1 MNRTQATGT
10 LLVVVAAC
18 GYGTLGVLSR
28 FATDLGVSTVTF
40 VTWRALLGALVLVL
54 SVALLLGF
62 GLLRTVRF
70 RDVPSA
76 HWLQIATVA
85 FLNVVINLAVFTGF
99 EHASIALVLI
109 CFYTYP
115 VIVAAAATR
124 VYHEPLT
131 SLRVAALLL
140 ASAGLVLVVVAP
152 MVGEGDADVGA
163 LGLLLGLVAAVA
175 QAVHALIAGRGYSSL
190 PAPQAA
196 VALAVIQAVGFLGV
210 ALLAGGASAL
220 GEPFDLEDAW
230 APIVLAATIGLA
242 IPTAAVLAGFRR
254 LGPTRASILMLL
266 EPVVA
271 VLLAALLLAERPAL
285 IQLVGGALVLTGSL
299 LAQVHRQP
307 TALPEPVAEPA

>member
-1 MNRTQATGT
+1 M
-10 LLVVVAAC
+10 AAC

-28 FATDLGVSTVTF
+28 FAADLGVSTITF
-40 VTWRALLGALVLVL
+40 VTWRALLGAFVLAV

-62 GLLRTVRF
+62 GLIRAVRF
-70 RDVPSA
+70 AEVPAA

-85 FLNVVINLAVFTGF
+85 VLNVVINLAVFTGF
-99 EHASIALVLI
+99 EYASIALVLI

-131 SLRVAALLL
+131 SLRVASLVL
-140 ASAGLVLVVVAP
+140 ATAGLVLVVVAP
-152 MVGEGDADVGA
+152 MLGGGDAEVGA
-163 LGLLLGLVAAVA
+163 IGLLLGLIAAVA
-175 QAVHALIAGRGYSSL
+175 QAIHALIAGRGYSSL

-210 ALLAGGASAL
+210 ALLAGAASAL
-220 GEPFDLEDAW
+220 AEPIDVAGAW
-230 APIVLAATIGLA
+230 APIVLAATLGLA

-271 VLLAALLLAERPAL
+271 VMLAAILLAERPAL
-285 IQLVGGALVLTGSL
+285 VQLVGGALVLAGSL

-307 TALPEPVAEPA
+307 AAASDVATVARPV